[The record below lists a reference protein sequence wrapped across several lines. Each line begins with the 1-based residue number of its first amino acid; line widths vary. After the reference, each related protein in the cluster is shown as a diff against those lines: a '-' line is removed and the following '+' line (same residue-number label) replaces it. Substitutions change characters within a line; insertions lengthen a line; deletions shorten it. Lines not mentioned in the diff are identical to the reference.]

1 MPRLRNVRQDEA
13 AKVFIRLGGVDRGT
27 KKNYRMIRMPNGSLI
42 QLPSGTLKYGLLS
55 AQIKRAGLTVEE
67 FEEAL

>member
-1 MPRLRNVRQDEA
+1 
-13 AKVFIRLGGVDRGT
+13 
-27 KKNYRMIRMPNGSLI
+27 MIRMPNGSLI